1 MLTDTMLRALHA
13 WYRKDKWVK
22 ALYDA
27 MDADMTGVDGK
38 LMQDY
43 YNLFFDKLDEDG
55 CKVLEKDL
63 GLHPAKDATLDMR
76 RGDIQINWLA
86 KQFASM
92 PAIQQICDGIYNG
105 DCTAEYDG
113 DATIT
118 YAFRHYM
125 EPAPYTDA
133 LVASVDRIK
142 PAHIDYKFRY
152 DYNVWRDYYYPLFW
166 SNVKEKT
173 WTTEAGMIWS
183 DNYALRHN
191 WSYMKTRTWKETLIK
206 DVD

>member
-27 MDADMTGVDGK
+27 MDADMSGVDGK

-76 RGDIQINWLA
+76 RSDIQINWLA

-113 DATIT
+113 NATIT

-125 EPAPYTDA
+125 EPAPYTDV
-133 LVASVDRIK
+133 LVQSVDRIK
-142 PAHIDYKFRY
+142 PAHIGYKFRY
-152 DYNVWRDYYYPLFW
+152 DYNKWRDYCYPFFW
-166 SNVKEKT
+166 SNVKEME
-173 WTTEAGMIWS
+173 WADERSMLWS
-183 DNYALRHN
+183 DNYSIRHN
-191 WSYMKTRTWKETLIK
+191 WAYMKTRTWEETKIK
-206 DVD
+206 DID

>member
-1 MLTDTMLRALHA
+1 MLTKTMLKALHA
-13 WYRKDKWVK
+13 WYREDGWVK

-27 MDADMTGVDGK
+27 IDADMTGVDGK

-55 CKVLEKDL
+55 CNVLEKDL

-76 RGDIQINWLA
+76 RSDIQINWLA

-118 YAFRHYM
+118 YAFCHYM

-133 LVASVDRIK
+133 LVKSVDRIK

-152 DYNVWRDYYYPLFW
+152 IYNKWRDYYYPLFW
-166 SNVKEKT
+166 SNVKAKT
-173 WTTEAGMIWS
+173 WTDEESMIWS

-191 WSYMKTRTWKETLIK
+191 LSYMKTRTWKETMIK

>member
-1 MLTDTMLRALHA
+1 MLTNIMLRALHV
-13 WYRKDKWVK
+13 WYRGDKWIN

-27 MDADMTGVDGK
+27 IDADMTGIDSK

-43 YNLFFDKLDEDG
+43 YNLFFDKLDKDG

-63 GLHPAKDATLDMR
+63 GLNPAKNATLEMR
-76 RGDIQINWLA
+76 RSEIQINWLA

-118 YAFRHYM
+118 YVFRHYIK
-125 EPAPYTDA
+125 PAPFTDA
-133 LVASVDRIK
+133 LVKSVDRIK

-152 DYNVWRDYYYPLFW
+152 DYNKWRDYYYPLFW
-166 SNVKEKT
+166 SNVNAKT
-173 WTTEAGMIWS
+173 WMDESSMLWT

-191 WSYMKTRTWKETLIK
+191 WSYMKTRTWKETMIK

>member
-1 MLTDTMLRALHA
+1 MLTKTMLKALHA
-13 WYRKDKWVK
+13 WYRCDKWVK

-27 MDADMTGVDGK
+27 IDSDMTGVDGK

-55 CKVLEKDL
+55 CKALEKDL
-63 GLHPAKDATLDMR
+63 GLTPAKDGTLEMR
-76 RGDIQINWLA
+76 RSDIQINWLA

-125 EPAPYTDA
+125 EPASYTDA
-133 LVASVDRIK
+133 LVKSVDRIK

-152 DYNVWRDYYYPLFW
+152 IYNKWRDYYYPLFW
-166 SNVKEKT
+166 SNVKAKT
-173 WTTEAGMIWS
+173 WADEESMIWS
-183 DNYALRHN
+183 DNYALRQN
-191 WSYMKTRTWKETLIK
+191 WSYMKTRTWKETMIK

>member
-1 MLTDTMLRALHA
+1 MLTKTMLKALHA
-13 WYRKDKWVK
+13 WYRGDKWVK

-27 MDADMTGVDGK
+27 IDSDMTGVDGK

-63 GLHPAKDATLDMR
+63 GLTPAKDATLEMR
-76 RGDIQINWLA
+76 RSDIQINWLS
-86 KQFASM
+86 KQFASL
-92 PAIQQICDGIYNG
+92 PAIQQICDWIYNG

-125 EPAPYTDA
+125 EPALYTDA
-133 LVASVDRIK
+133 LVKSVDRIK

-152 DYNVWRDYYYPLFW
+152 IYNKWRDYYYPLFW
-166 SNVKEKT
+166 SNVKAKT
-173 WTTEAGMIWS
+173 WTDKESMIWS
-183 DNYALRHN
+183 DNYALRQN
-191 WSYMKTRTWKETLIK
+191 WSYINTRTWKETMIK

>member
-1 MLTDTMLRALHA
+1 MLTDTMLQALHA

-27 MDADMTGVDGK
+27 MDADMSGVDGK

-63 GLHPAKDATLDMR
+63 GLTPAKDATLDMR
-76 RGDIQINWLA
+76 RSDIQINWLA
-86 KQFASM
+86 KQFVSL
-92 PAIQQICDGIYNG
+92 PTIQQICDGIYNG
-105 DCTAEYDG
+105 SCTAEYDG

-118 YAFRHYM
+118 YAIRHYM
-125 EPAPYTDA
+125 EPAPYTDI
-133 LVASVDRIK
+133 LVKSVDRIK

-152 DYNVWRDYYYPLFW
+152 DYNVWRNYYYPLFW
-166 SNVKEKT
+166 SNVKEKK
-173 WTTEAGMIWS
+173 WAAEAGMVWS
-183 DNYALRHN
+183 DNYSIWRS
-191 WSYMKTRTWKETLIK
+191 WSYMKTRTWKETMIK